1 MYCVSAAFDLVLW
14 IYQLAIGLIL
24 EVVFVVHRHQAV
36 DAASTEVRFKVF
48 MLLMKDLQ
56 LLATGFWVSKCF
68 ACYRVVAM
76 IIWMEA
82 APFWIALDIHF
93 VSLNVLVALGL
104 DFVSLVCISNDVASK
119 SWTRVV
125 LIWLFYGILS
135 NLFFQ
140 NKIILIILII
150 IIIIIITII
159 IIFHNWLKY

>member
-76 IIWMEA
+76 II
-82 APFWIALDIHF
+82 
-93 VSLNVLVALGL
+93 
-104 DFVSLVCISNDVASK
+104 
-119 SWTRVV
+119 
-125 LIWLFYGILS
+125 
-135 NLFFQ
+135 
-140 NKIILIILII
+140 
-150 IIIIIITII
+150 
-159 IIFHNWLKY
+159 